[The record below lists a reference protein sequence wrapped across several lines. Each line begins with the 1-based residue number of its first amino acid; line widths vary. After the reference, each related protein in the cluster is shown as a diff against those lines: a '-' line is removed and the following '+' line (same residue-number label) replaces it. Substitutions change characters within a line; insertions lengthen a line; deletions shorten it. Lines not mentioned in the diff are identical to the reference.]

1 MYLRTLKAARSANF
15 FSGGN
20 FHAKFSARRNFI
32 YFSTWVRIL
41 FLSVK
46 RISLGNS
53 DIIIREV
60 TPLKC
65 SPYKC

>member
-1 MYLRTLKAARSANF
+1 MTFRL
-15 FSGGN
+15 
-20 FHAKFSARRNFI
+20 
-32 YFSTWVRIL
+32 L

-60 TPLKC
+60 TPLTCAAYLKC
-65 SPYKC
+65 